1 MSTQLTRLVTQEQ
14 LHSCSGKSPGIS
26 PSVGVAIAA
35 VLALAACNRGEAPKS
50 AAAAATPAS
59 AELSWARAAL
69 ERNPEIEVVAS
80 DPQTGVITFKHR
92 STGEIETVKASE
104 LAAVSPAQLRT
115 MKMRAA
121 PEPEPAPSQQESA
134 TGGSQTAQATAAD
147 RGEGAAPVPGS
158 VPSGYTID
166 RSDGQIR
173 VSGPGVSI
181 VSSGSSASASNQGS
195 AGRRAVDP
203 FICEGRRTLQLDN
216 RDIYV
221 DGDAI
226 TVRGG
231 CELFLTN
238 SHIVA
243 SGTGIVV
250 QDATV
255 HISNSHVEGAS
266 ASFQADD
273 RAKMYV
279 RGSTFQGVP
288 RRAELTMVQDQG
300 GNRYR

>member
-1 MSTQLTRLVTQEQ
+1 MSTQLTRLI
-14 LHSCSGKSPGIS
+14 CPN
-26 PSVGVAIAA
+26 VGFAIAA
-35 VLALAACNRGEAPKS
+35 ALALAACNRGAAPES
-50 AAAAATPAS
+50 QTSDTAANATNAS
-59 AELSWARAAL
+59 SEIAWARAAL
-69 ERNPEIEVVAS
+69 QRNPDLEVVAT
-80 DPQTGVITFKHR
+80 DQQTGVVTIKHR
-92 STGEIETVKASE
+92 STGEVETVKASE
-104 LAAVSPAQLRT
+104 LAAVSPAQLKAMNT
-115 MKMRAA
+115 LPA
-121 PEPEPAPSQQESA
+121 PEPAPESTPAESA
-134 TGGSQTAQATAAD
+134 TGPEQTAQATGPN
-147 RGEGAAPVPGS
+147 RGEGSAPVPGAT
-158 VPSGYTID
+158 PSGYTVE
-166 RSDGQIR
+166 RANGQLR

-181 VSSGSSASASNQGS
+181 VSSGSNAAADNQ
-195 AGRRAVDP
+195 AGGARRTVDP

-238 SHIVA
+238 SNIVA

-255 HISNSHVEGAS
+255 HISNSHVQGAS
-266 ASFQADD
+266 ASFEADD

-288 RRAELTMVQDQG
+288 RRAELAQVQDQG
-300 GNRYR
+300 GNKWR

>member
-1 MSTQLTRLVTQEQ
+1 MSTQLTRLV
-14 LHSCSGKSPGIS
+14 S
-26 PSVGVAIAA
+26 PSAAFAIAA

-50 AAAAATPAS
+50 ASAAAAPAN
-59 AELSWARAAL
+59 AELAWARAAL

-92 STGEIETVKASE
+92 STGEVETVKASE

-115 MKMRAA
+115 MNMRAA
-121 PEPEPAPSQQESA
+121 PPPQPEPAPSQQESA
-134 TGGSQTAQATAAD
+134 TGSSQTAHATAPD

-181 VSSGSSASASNQGS
+181 VSSGSSASASNEGS

>member
-1 MSTQLTRLVTQEQ
+1 MSTQLTRLV
-14 LHSCSGKSPGIS
+14 S
-26 PSVGVAIAA
+26 PSAAFAIAA

-50 AAAAATPAS
+50 AAAAATPAN

-115 MKMRAA
+115 MNMRAA
-121 PEPEPAPSQQESA
+121 PPPQPEPAPSQQESA
-134 TGGSQTAQATAAD
+134 TGGSQTAQATAPE

-181 VSSGSSASASNQGS
+181 VSSGSNASASNQGS

>member
-1 MSTQLTRLVTQEQ
+1 MSTQITRL
-14 LHSCSGKSPGIS
+14 IS
-26 PSVGVAIAA
+26 PAAALSIAA
-35 VLALAACNRGEAPKS
+35 ALSLAACNRGEAPKS
-50 AAAAATPAS
+50 QAAAASAS

-69 ERNPEIEVVAS
+69 ERNPELEVVAT
-80 DPQTGVITFKHR
+80 DPQTGVVTIKHR
-92 STGEIETVKASE
+92 GSGEIETVKASE
-104 LAAVSPAQLRT
+104 LAAVSPAQLKA
-115 MKMRAA
+115 MNAQPA
-121 PEPEPAPSQQESA
+121 PEPEPAPAQEELSA
-134 TGGSQTAQATAAD
+134 NPQQTAHANAAGG
-147 RGEGAAPVPGS
+147 GEGSPPIPGAT
-158 VPSGYTID
+158 PSGYTVE
-166 RSDGQIR
+166 RANGQIR

-181 VSSGSSASASNQGS
+181 VSSGSNASGNAQASD
-195 AGRRAVDP
+195 GRRPVDP

-226 TVRGG
+226 TVRNG

-255 HISNSHVEGAS
+255 HISNSHVEGGS

-273 RAKMYV
+273 RAKVYV

-288 RRAELTMVQDQG
+288 RRGELAMVQDQG
-300 GNRYR
+300 GNRWR